1 MNIELYEKCLMGL
14 IKDSILGTNTYKIS
28 DDINIDKLLY
38 MAKRHNVLNVIY
50 PVLIAN
56 GISNENMMREFS
68 VVVLMET
75 KQQYYLDKI
84 REKFEQEHIRFVC
97 MKGSYIKTLYPETY
111 MRSSS
116 DLDIFV
122 DDENTDKVR
131 DIMEGLGF
139 KTERFSHQMQDDVY
153 LIENYVHIEIHRKLI
168 SNKCPW
174 DEKCQDIIDRIVPK
188 SEGSYEYVMTVED
201 FYLHMIGHM
210 AKHMK
215 YSGFG
220 IRMLIDVW
228 IYLDKFDDVIDNEIL
243 NKRLKYCGL
252 DTFNSEIIKLIDY
265 WFCDK
270 DADEKTKTLGRYVLE
285 SGIFGTTEQLKATEA
300 AQNMGDSN
308 SHSKM
313 MFKKFLK
320 MFFLP
325 YRNMCLIYPK
335 LSGKP
340 YLLPYFWIV
349 RAFDVV
355 LHKRDKIG
363 EVSDE
368 YGSVDIE
375 YAKQINNLKKGLG
388 L

>member
-1 MNIELYEKCLMGL
+1 MNMELYEKCLMGL

-38 MAKRHNVLNVIY
+38 MAKRHKVLNVIY
-50 PVLIAN
+50 PVLISN
-56 GISNENMMREFS
+56 GISNENMMREFGM
-68 VVVLMET
+68 VVFVET
-75 KQQYYLDKI
+75 KQQYYLEKI

-97 MKGSYIKTLYPETY
+97 MKGSYIKNLYPETY

-139 KTERFSHQMQDDVY
+139 KTERFSHQIQDDVY
-153 LIENYVHIEIHRKLI
+153 VIENYVHIEIHRKLI

-174 DEKCQDIIDRIVPK
+174 DEKCQNIIDRIVPK
-188 SEGSYEYVMTVED
+188 SEGSYEYLMTVED

-215 YSGFG
+215 YSSFG

-228 IYLDKFDDVIDNEIL
+228 IYLDKFGDVIDNDIL

-252 DTFNSEIIKLIDY
+252 DTFNSEIIKLIDS
-265 WFCDK
+265 WFCGK
-270 DADEKTKTLGRYVLE
+270 DADDKTKTLGRYVLE
-285 SGIFGTTEQLKATEA
+285 SGIFGTTEQLKATEV

-308 SHSKM
+308 SHLKM
-313 MFKKFLK
+313 MFNKFLK
-320 MFFLP
+320 IFFLP

-335 LSGKP
+335 LSGKL

-355 LHKRDKIG
+355 LHKRNKIG
-363 EVSDE
+363 EVADE